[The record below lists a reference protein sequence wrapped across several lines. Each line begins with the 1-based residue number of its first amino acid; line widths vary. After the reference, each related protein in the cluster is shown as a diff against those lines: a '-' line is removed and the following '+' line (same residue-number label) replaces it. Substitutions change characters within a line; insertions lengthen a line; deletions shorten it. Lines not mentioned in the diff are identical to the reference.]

1 MKSEFGWIEIK
12 KTRYDYDVVIHTDG
26 SITRRSK
33 KKSKDLKNTFGHTP
47 LSEYEL
53 EFLESEQPEKVYI
66 GTGQYGDLP
75 LTPGAEIVLSQ
86 FETIIKPTPEILDV
100 LENERRPYIAVIHVT
115 C

>member
-47 LSEYEL
+47 SQNMNWNFWSPNYPKKSISEPDNMEIYLSHLVQKLCSANLRLSLSRLRKYL
-53 EFLESEQPEKVYI
+53 TYWKTS
-66 GTGQYGDLP
+66 GDRISL
-75 LTPGAEIVLSQ
+75 LSM
-86 FETIIKPTPEILDV
+86 
-100 LENERRPYIAVIHVT
+100 
-115 C
+115 